1 MSGSGYL
8 NSTWMGTRPSLFGG
22 GGGAKRLDAEE
33 VLEHGDDLGVFFI
46 EGNVFCPSPPP
57 PSTVLVAHN
66 VAGSEEGRCGD
77 GDGAQGL
84 VDLVSVV
91 VHKIRKKEYAV
102 VGMGHEVR

>member
-8 NSTWMGTRPSLFGG
+8 NSTWMGTRPSSSSGG
-22 GGGAKRLDAEE
+22 GGVERLDAEE

-57 PSTVLVAHN
+57 PSTGLVAHK

-77 GDGAQGL
+77 GDGAQSP
-84 VDLVSVV
+84 VDFVSVV

-102 VGMGHEVR
+102 VGTGHEVR